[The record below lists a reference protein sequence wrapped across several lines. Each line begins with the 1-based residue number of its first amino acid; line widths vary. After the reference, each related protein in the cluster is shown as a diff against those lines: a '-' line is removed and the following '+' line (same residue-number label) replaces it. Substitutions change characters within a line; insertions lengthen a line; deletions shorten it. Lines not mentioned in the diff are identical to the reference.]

1 MSLYPA
7 RRTIMYTPRQPRIG
21 WIRFYRCAA
30 MLLLPETNYYLHYIL
45 ITRMRVSESEM
56 ITDSVDECEKNV
68 IGVNKWRF
76 LKLPVQCPLIVLSP
90 NSYPLDLCVCVYVVK
105 DFERVE

>member
-1 MSLYPA
+1 
-7 RRTIMYTPRQPRIG
+7 
-21 WIRFYRCAA
+21 

-68 IGVNKWRF
+68 IGVNI
-76 LKLPVQCPLIVLSP
+76 PPA
-90 NSYPLDLCVCVYVVK
+90 
-105 DFERVE
+105 